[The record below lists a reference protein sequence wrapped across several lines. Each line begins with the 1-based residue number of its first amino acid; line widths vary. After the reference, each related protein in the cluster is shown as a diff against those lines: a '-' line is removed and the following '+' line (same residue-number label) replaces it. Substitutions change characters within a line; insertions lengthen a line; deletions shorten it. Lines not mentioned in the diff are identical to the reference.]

1 MMTDALETL
10 NCAFYLVLDFLFG
23 RLLTSAVLKIVLQQL
38 QSLEL
43 SPEVFLTVLRSNVA
57 WLMGAPA
64 GFKLNAPLAS
74 ILGNGILL
82 WFDFWEYV
90 FSLVISTHTPWY
102 AFAQS
107 AWPSIIL
114 DALWRNMGA
123 TLQLSLLADM
133 LAVCTWN
140 TYWVYQY
147 FTKLNMLQFG
157 LFSSL
162 WKLFLGK
169 KNNVLRKR
177 VDSCEYDVSQLLLG
191 TLLFTILFFVVTT
204 NMVFFLY
211 FGLVRLSIFVTHAAL
226 WLPIVGLRTLPIAS
240 MVYWWWR
247 PSFFVAAVR
256 LESCPDL
263 QQATAKLDLF
273 DVGTGVKR
281 PADDAD
287 AQQQIAE
294 IVARHG
300 LQEPHTQGK
309 HGGCAY
315 FWLVPAISSL
325 SSLFTRLRQ
334 YSQALREQYSAGAV
348 MRSWFFG
355 SKIVPIPLA
364 ILFDCSHEVNS
375 PLESASHTA
384 MRTSAEKKNL

>member
-1 MMTDALETL
+1 MAVVGVLTL
-10 NCAFYLVLDFLFG
+10 M
-23 RLLTSAVLKIVLQQL
+23 LQTFA
-38 QSLEL
+38 SRR
-43 SPEVFLTVLRSNVA
+43 SPEVFLTILRSNVV

-90 FSLVISTHTPWY
+90 FSLVIGTDTPWH

-107 AWPSIIL
+107 AWASTIL
-114 DALWRNMGA
+114 DVLWRNMGA
-123 TLQLSLLADM
+123 TLQLSLLADA

-211 FGLVRLSIFVTHAAL
+211 FGLVRLSIFVAHAAL

-240 MVYWWWR
+240 IVYWWWR

-256 LESCPDL
+256 LESCFDL
-263 QQATAKLDLF
+263 HQAAAKLVLY
-273 DVGTGVKR
+273 DVGTWTKR
-281 PADDAD
+281 PVDDAH

-300 LQEPHTQGK
+300 QQKQHTQGM

-315 FWLVPAISSL
+315 FQLVPAISSL
-325 SSLFTRLRQ
+325 PSLFTRLRR
-334 YSQALREQYSAGAV
+334 YSQALGKQYSAGAV

-355 SKIVPIPLA
+355 NRIAPIPLA
-364 ILFDCSHEVNS
+364 ILFDCSHEADS
-375 PLESASHTA
+375 PSKSASPPHA
-384 MRTSAEKKNL
+384 DMPASAEKKNL